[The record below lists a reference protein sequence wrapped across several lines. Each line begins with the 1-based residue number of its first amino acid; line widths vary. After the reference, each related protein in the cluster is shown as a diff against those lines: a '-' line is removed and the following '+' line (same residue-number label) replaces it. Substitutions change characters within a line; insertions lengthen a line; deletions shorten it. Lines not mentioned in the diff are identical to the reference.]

1 LERHSEKKGGG
12 EMTMQPLKETVF
24 TPEGPQ
30 PLVREIAPGAA
41 YPVAALGPLRAAVE
55 AVQGATQAPVAIPA
69 QSALAVAS
77 LAVQGFADVE
87 ALGGP
92 CPLSLFVLTIARSG
106 ERKSACDAPL
116 IAALRTHERDQAKA
130 QRDALQSWT
139 NQHALWK
146 GQRDQILTESRKA
159 KGEKRTASQADLEA
173 LGSEP
178 AAPPST
184 DRTVTEPTFEGLT
197 KLFAHGQPSLGLF
210 SDEGG
215 QFLGG
220 HAMNSD
226 NRQKTL
232 AAFNDLW
239 QGKRIT
245 RTRSGDGHATLY
257 GRRLAVHLMVQ
268 PTVARRFMSDP
279 LAVDTGFLPR
289 FLMCEPPSAIGTR
302 MQANAR
308 RDELALAGFA
318 ARLAEILETPMPMD
332 LETRELQPRLLRL
345 EPAAHALLI
354 AFSDRTERAQG
365 PGGDLAHI
373 TGTASKAAEQA
384 ARIAGVL
391 TLWRDLD
398 APAVLQRE
406 MADAIDLAAFYLSEA
421 SRLASAATVSEKV
434 DQAEMLRKW
443 LLDVWPH
450 PDVTRRDVVNRGP
463 NPLREGP
470 KALAALELLAQY
482 EWLVENPESTIIRGK
497 RRKQSWRIVPG
508 ARTLQ

>member
-1 LERHSEKKGGG
+1 
-12 EMTMQPLKETVF
+12 MNAQPHMKETAF

-30 PLVREIAPGAA
+30 PLVRETPPGAP
-41 YPVAALGPLRAAVE
+41 YPVEALGPLRPAVE
-55 AVQGATQAPVAIPA
+55 AVQGMTQAPVAIPA

-87 ALGGP
+87 TLGGTRP
-92 CPLSLFVLTIARSG
+92 TSLYALTIARSG

-116 IAALRTHERDQAKA
+116 MTALRAHEQEQAKA
-130 QRDALQSWT
+130 QRDAMESWR
-139 NQHALWK
+139 NAHALWK
-146 GQRDQILTESRKA
+146 GERDRILLEAKKG
-159 KGEKRTASQADLEA
+159 KGEKRTAAQADLEA
-173 LGSEP
+173 LGPEP
-178 AAPPST
+178 EAPPSA

-220 HAMNSD
+220 HAMNSE

-239 QGKRIT
+239 QGNPIR

-268 PTVARRFMSDP
+268 PTVARGFMADP
-279 LAVDTGFLPR
+279 LAADTGFLPR

-308 RDELALAGFA
+308 RDDMALASFA
-318 ARLAEILETPMPMD
+318 GRLRDILESPLPMEP
-332 LETRELQPRLLRL
+332 ETRELQPRILPLAPEAR
-345 EPAAHALLI
+345 ALLV
-354 AFSDRTERAQG
+354 AFADAIEAAQA
-365 PGGDLAHI
+365 PGADLAHI

-391 TLWRDLD
+391 ALWRDLE
-398 APAVLQRE
+398 APKVEARE
-406 MADAIDLAAFYLSEA
+406 MACAIELAQFYLSEA
-421 SRLASAATVSEKV
+421 SRLASAAITSEKV
-434 DQAEMLRKW
+434 ENAEKLRKW
-443 LLDVWPH
+443 LLESWPH
-450 PDVTRRDVVNRGP
+450 DDVTLREVVQYGP
-463 NPLREGP
+463 NVLRESP
-470 KALAALELLAQY
+470 KAKAALGMLTEHDWLIAQ
-482 EWLVENPESTIIRGK
+482 EAKLIRGAT
-497 RRKQSWRIVPG
+497 RKESWRIVQG
-508 ARTLQ
+508 ARNVA

>member
-1 LERHSEKKGGG
+1 
-12 EMTMQPLKETVF
+12 MNAQPQMKETAF

-41 YPVAALGPLRAAVE
+41 YPVQALGPLRAAVE
-55 AVQGATQAPVAIPA
+55 SVQGMVQTPMAIAA
-69 QSALAVAS
+69 QSGLAVAS

-87 ALGGP
+87 TLGGTRP
-92 CPLSLFVLTIARSG
+92 ISIYALTIARSG
-106 ERKSACDAPL
+106 ERKSASFEPL
-116 IAALRTHERDQAKA
+116 MAALRIHEREQAKA
-130 QRDALQSWT
+130 QREKMESWRIA
-139 NQHALWK
+139 HALWK
-146 GQRDQILTESRKA
+146 GARDKILSEAKTG
-159 KGEKRTASQADLEA
+159 KGEKRTAAQADLEA
-173 LGSEP
+173 LGPEP
-178 AAPPST
+178 EAPPST

-220 HAMNSD
+220 HAMNSE

-239 QGKRIT
+239 QGNPIR

-268 PTVARRFMSDP
+268 PGVARGFLADP
-279 LAVDTGFLPR
+279 LAADTGFLPR
-289 FLMCEPPSAIGTR
+289 FLICEPPSAIGTR

-308 RDELALAGFA
+308 RDETALASFA
-318 ARLAEILETPMPMD
+318 ARLRDILETPLPMD
-332 LETRELQPRLLRL
+332 PETRELEPRTLQLTPEAR
-345 EPAAHALLI
+345 ALLV
-354 AFSDRTERAQG
+354 AFSDAIEAAQA

-398 APAVLQRE
+398 ALQVQPGD
-406 MADAIDLAAFYLSEA
+406 MADGIDLAQFYLSEA
-421 SRLASAATVSEKV
+421 SRLASAATVS
-434 DQAEMLRKW
+434 AEIDRAEALRRW
-443 LLDVWPH
+443 LLESWPEAE
-450 PDVTRRDVVNRGP
+450 VLVRDVVQFGP
-463 NPLREGP
+463 NPLRETP
-470 KALAALELLAQY
+470 KARAALGILEKHG
-482 EWLVENPESTIIRGK
+482 WLVLMEAGTVARGAA
-497 RRKQSWRIVPG
+497 RKEAWAIVKG
-508 ARTLQ
+508 AGDVV